1 MGCGRT
7 GASIATA
14 LSEEGFSVNILDL
27 DPSAFDR
34 LPPGMT
40 ADGHIVPIIGDGTL
54 EHDLRQAATQEADIF
69 IAVSGKDTR
78 NALSAQLAKHILQV
92 PTVICRM
99 NDPTRKEMYDQLE
112 LVTVSAS
119 TLITRMVVEA
129 ART

>member
-1 MGCGRT
+1 M
-7 GASIATA
+7 
-14 LSEEGFSVNILDL
+14 NILDL